1 MADDNAMPQELEES
15 GSITD
20 PVAPAGTAPV
30 SPDAPV
36 AEPTNADDEQY
47 FKISRNPDYDE
58 VRSLL
63 EDERI
68 RHLAKSA
75 LGRSER
81 AQEAEVAKLRAELEQ
96 KDQELLITRFNALP
110 PERQQLLREA
120 NPDLNAR
127 LQRQPVNPEI
137 VRTQAVINSQF
148 NAVWDELAARGIPQ
162 ERIAEI
168 QRHGERGSFGNG
180 HPLEQLEN
188 LRQFV
193 TTRELP
199 YWASQRNAQRQQAA
213 PAANPVSPT
222 PAASPVAQTNP
233 GLRAAGP
240 DSQRG
245 TPPPSGKTRI
255 SDIRDDD
262 LLTNWKP
269 GDLIR
274 RAHNGELLPGP

>member
-20 PVAPAGTAPV
+20 PVAPAGSAPV

-58 VRSLL
+58 IRSFL
-63 EDERI
+63 EDDRV

-75 LGRSER
+75 LGRSDQIAR
-81 AQEAEVAKLRAELEQ
+81 DAEIARLRAEVEQ
-96 KDQELLITRFNALP
+96 KEQELLLVRFNSLP
-110 PERQQLLREA
+110 PERQQVLREA
-120 NPDLNAR
+120 NPDLNQR
-127 LQRQPVNPEI
+127 LQRQPQNPEI
-137 VRTQAVINSQF
+137 VRTQAVIQSQF
-148 NAVWDELAARGIPQ
+148 EAEFDGLRARGIP
-162 ERIAEI
+162 EDRIQQIRQWGASG
-168 QRHGERGSFGNG
+168 QFGNG

-188 LRQFV
+188 LRHYV
-193 TTRELP
+193 TTKELP
-199 YWASQRNAQRQQAA
+199 YWASQRQPQRQQPAIAA
-213 PAANPVSPT
+213 QTQPAT
-222 PAASPVAQTNP
+222 TPVAQTNP
-233 GLRAAGP
+233 ALRAAGP

-245 TPPPSGKTRI
+245 AAPRTGRTRVTDI
-255 SDIRDDD
+255 SDDD

-274 RAHNGELLPGP
+274 RAHNGELLPGA